1 MEDRILPVG
10 CVLMASGLSTR
21 FGSNKLLADLGGQPL
36 LCRTFAASDTPLLAA
51 RVVVTRSP
59 EVKALCEKAQIP
71 VVLHALPGRNDTV
84 RLGLD
89 ALLAAH
95 PELVGCMFL
104 PGDQP
109 LLRRESIE
117 ALVRAF
123 SASRTCGQTQK
134 ETEREI
140 FRLAYRVE
148 TDPEP
153 VVGSPVL
160 FGCEDFA
167 ALRTL
172 PEGKG
177 GGVLLRK
184 HPERVRL
191 VFAARREELMDVDTR
206 EELVK
211 LTPSVTC
218 GDSFLPLSL

>member
-10 CVLMASGLSTR
+10 CVLMASGRSTR

-36 LCRTFAASDTPLLAA
+36 LCRAFAASDTPLLAA

-95 PELVGCMFL
+95 PELIGCMFL

-123 SASRTCGQTQK
+123 SASRACGQTQK

-140 FRLAYRVE
+140 FRLA
-148 TDPEP
+148 
-153 VVGSPVL
+153 
-160 FGCEDFA
+160 
-167 ALRTL
+167 
-172 PEGKG
+172 
-177 GGVLLRK
+177 
-184 HPERVRL
+184 
-191 VFAARREELMDVDTR
+191 
-206 EELVK
+206 
-211 LTPSVTC
+211 
-218 GDSFLPLSL
+218 